1 MAFPECSDTRSYLIG
16 CLILRTCVQNV
27 GGLHIQ
33 HADECSFCI
42 PYIPY
47 DGVCFFEREKN
58 PTLLSPVDGF
68 QFFLFHCRTLS
79 PGSGVRLDP
88 VPSKPQVQRVETTLC
103 VSEWMRVVRR
113 AWAICTIR
121 IQTHDLSIMICYD
134 S

>member
-1 MAFPECSDTRSYLIG
+1 MWVVFTFSMQMNAVFAFPIFLMMVYAFLKG
-16 CLILRTCVQNV
+16 K
-27 GGLHIQ
+27 
-33 HADECSFCI
+33 
-42 PYIPY
+42 
-47 DGVCFFEREKN
+47 KN